1 MNTAIIKHQQYNVYP
16 YQKRYIGIRLYIV
29 FCGTISNQVI
39 ICFLNDLNRQKM
51 YLLNYKSLSLNSY
64 LDEVRFKS
72 TIIRNYTY
80 AKKGGIVQTQKQ
92 PYIPAKIVRQKERSS
107 QQSFLRI
114 SIILTVCDVSI
125 FTSRT
130 VMMKLLFKGRIT
142 YYFLY
147 K

>member
-1 MNTAIIKHQQYNVYP
+1 MNTAIVKQQWCSVYR
-16 YQKRYIGIRLYIV
+16 YQKRMLIGLYIV
-29 FCGTISNQVI
+29 FCRTILNSII
-39 ICFLNDLNRQKM
+39 ICFLNHSNRQKM
-51 YLLNYKSLSLNSY
+51 YLLIYKSLPLNYY

-80 AKKGGIVQTQKQ
+80 AKKGGMVQTQKH

-107 QQSFLRI
+107 WQSFLRI

-130 VMMKLLFKGRIT
+130 VMIKFLFKGRIT

-147 K
+147 R

>member
-1 MNTAIIKHQQYNVYP
+1 MNTAIIKHPWYSVYR
-16 YQKRYIGIRLYIV
+16 YQKRTLIGLYIV
-29 FCGTISNQVI
+29 FCRTILNYI
-39 ICFLNDLNRQKM
+39 IMCFLNHSNRQKM
-51 YLLNYKSLSLNSY
+51 YLLIYKSLPLNYY

-80 AKKGGIVQTQKQ
+80 AKKEGMVQTQKH

-130 VMMKLLFKGRIT
+130 VMIKFLFKGWIT
-142 YYFLY
+142 YNFLY